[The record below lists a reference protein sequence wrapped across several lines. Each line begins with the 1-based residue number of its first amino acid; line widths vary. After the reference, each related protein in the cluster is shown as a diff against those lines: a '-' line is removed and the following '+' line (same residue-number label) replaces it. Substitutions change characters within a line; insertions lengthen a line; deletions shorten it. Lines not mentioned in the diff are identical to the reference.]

1 MSPSNPGDPY
11 LMLQFRRPPLVLTAF
26 GGAGALV
33 VGLALW
39 AMQPRVGDGARSPE
53 PGRADAAVTPIAA
66 VSPAGPLL
74 ARPAAGELGGAL
86 NLKRTEI
93 AVITEDLALRMSAL
107 AVPPEYRPY
116 SREVADVRRWFEA
129 AVAYAF
135 AQAVRYR
142 LGVASAEREMV
153 SLLILP
159 ELGAV
164 AQSRLEAIPP
174 PPLAAANH
182 RGLIQAIGA
191 YASALADARPSE
203 LRWTY
208 RSSQEGFR
216 LHSAGRLGAAAAQY
230 RRVADVPD
238 ELLSDLDADLEPN
251 ATVPSR

>member
-1 MSPSNPGDPY
+1 
-11 LMLQFRRPPLVLTAF
+11 MLQFRRPPLVLTAF
-26 GGAGALV
+26 GGVGALV

-66 VSPAGPLL
+66 VSPAGSLL
-74 ARPAAGELGGAL
+74 AGPAAGELGGAL
-86 NLKRTEI
+86 NLELLNRTEI
-93 AVITEDLALRMSAL
+93 AVIAEDLTLRMSAL

-116 SREVADVRRWFEA
+116 AREVADVRRWFEA

-153 SLLILP
+153 SLLTLP

-191 YASALADARPSE
+191 YAAALADARPSE
-203 LRWTY
+203 LTWTH

-216 LHSAGRLGAAAAQY
+216 LHSAARLGVAAAHY
-230 RRVADVPD
+230 RRVPDVPD